1 MIKDTDNQEEILDTE
16 IIIGKYME
24 NIELIQQSLKQFE
37 LVISGLQSEGLVEI
51 EKFSNELSM
60 LQKLSTSIE
69 FKANLII
76 CNKSDSIE
84 TLPYE

>member
-1 MIKDTDNQEEILDTE
+1 MIKDTNNQEEIVDTE

-24 NIELIQQSLKQFE
+24 NIELIQQLLKQFE
-37 LVISGLQSEGLVEI
+37 LVISGLQSEGLIEI

-69 FKANLII
+69 FKAKLITS
-76 CNKSDSIE
+76 NKSDSIE

>member
-1 MIKDTDNQEEILDTE
+1 MIKDTNNKEKILDTE
-16 IIIGKYME
+16 IILWKYME
-24 NIELIQQSLKQFE
+24 NIKLIQQSLKQLE
-37 LVISGLQSEGLVEI
+37 LIISGVQSEGLVEI
-51 EKFSNELSM
+51 EKFSKELSM

-69 FKANLII
+69 FKAKLIT